1 MNQQKSWVLT
11 DRQLCD
17 CEMIMDGSFAQLDHF
32 MTMSDYESVLTGMRL
47 SNGDLFPLPIVLD
60 VNKEFSNQLSLK
72 SSTAYYKNGHKSYQV
87 EYDGNGLNSRKTW
100 WHDNGNKSKMITFKN
115 GLVDGIWS
123 KWAYDGAKIT
133 ERFYKNG
140 QMINERKFSNIN
152 K

>member
-1 MNQQKSWVLT
+1 MNRVIFIFTVLIT
-11 DRQLCD
+11 
-17 CEMIMDGSFAQLDHF
+17 FLDANN
-32 MTMSDYESVLTGMRL
+32 LRL
-47 SNGDLFPLPIVLD
+47 AEGFYPSRLPKKIHTY
-60 VNKEFSNQLSLK
+60 KEFSNQLTLK

-87 EYDGNGLNSRKTW
+87 EYDSNGLNSRKIW

-123 KWAYDGAKIT
+123 KWAYDGAKTT

-140 QMINERKFSNIN
+140 QMINERKFSNIS

>member
-1 MNQQKSWVLT
+1 MKEIIMNRAIFIFTVLIT
-11 DRQLCD
+11 
-17 CEMIMDGSFAQLDHF
+17 FLDANNF
-32 MTMSDYESVLTGMRL
+32 RL
-47 SNGDLFPLPIVLD
+47 AEGFYPSRLPKKIHTY
-60 VNKEFSNQLSLK
+60 KEFSNQLTLK

-123 KWAYDGAKIT
+123 KWAYDGSKIT

-140 QMINERKFSNIN
+140 QMINERKFSNIS

>member
-1 MNQQKSWVLT
+1 MNRAMFIFTVLIT
-11 DRQLCD
+11 
-17 CEMIMDGSFAQLDHF
+17 FLDANNF
-32 MTMSDYESVLTGMRL
+32 RL
-47 SNGDLFPLPIVLD
+47 AEGFYPSRLPKKIHTY
-60 VNKEFSNQLSLK
+60 KEFSNQLTLK

-123 KWAYDGAKIT
+123 KWAYDGSKTT

-140 QMINERKFSNIN
+140 QMINERKFSNMS